1 MIFNVGHIN
10 IQEYARNTDEGAD
23 TYAYTKQIYT
33 MKNVLQLFLPTISN
47 CLVLVYNIS
56 MTISSTNCHL

>member
-23 TYAYTKQIYT
+23 TYAIHQTNIHNEKMYSSCFY
-33 MKNVLQLFLPTISN
+33 LQ
-47 CLVLVYNIS
+47 
-56 MTISSTNCHL
+56 

>member
-33 MKNVLQLFLPTISN
+33 MKNVLQLFYLQ
-47 CLVLVYNIS
+47 
-56 MTISSTNCHL
+56 